1 MMHQKHL
8 AAAVLLAFTAA
19 MIGIGFF
26 VKPVMEGRIKP
37 TIRFGGVQ
45 LFGERDD
52 PPPSANADYWDW
64 CVRAV
69 DAGNPGFDQP
79 PLGHFG
85 CRRYNDCYSIIASD
99 PSVTPESVRMALDS
113 SSPGLANP
121 VNYLLY
127 KIIADQCVLKTLKT
141 LLGEENF
148 ESLLDKSE

>member
-1 MMHQKHL
+1 MHQKHL

-26 VKPVMEGRIKP
+26 VKSVMEGRINP

-79 PLGHFG
+79 PLGNFG
-85 CRRYNDCYSIIASD
+85 CRRYNDCYSVIAGD
-99 PSVTPESVRMALDS
+99 PMVNPSRVRMALNND
-113 SSPGLANP
+113 G